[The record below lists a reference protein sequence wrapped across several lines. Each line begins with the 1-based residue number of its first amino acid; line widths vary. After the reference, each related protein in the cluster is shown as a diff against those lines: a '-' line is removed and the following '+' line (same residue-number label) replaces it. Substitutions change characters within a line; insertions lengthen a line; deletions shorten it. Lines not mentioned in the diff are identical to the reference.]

1 MSRTP
6 KPSPFQR
13 PANVPSTPDPT
24 HPHGRGQSLST
35 AAVPERDRYAYWI
48 DMICSTY
55 VQLECDRP
63 SNDAEFFGDISFDR
77 IGVLDL
83 TYLRSNAHK
92 IRRTPPQI
100 RSSIDSYCLVQVQR
114 EGKGLVCQDG
124 RMAIV
129 NAGDCVLYDCTR
141 PYELIFEEPHH
152 DVVVIRLP
160 KTHLETY
167 VGNLQ
172 DLTAT
177 TIHKKEAVGHLL
189 LSMVESLRSDIQTL
203 HPSSALGVSDAIIN
217 VVAAGLR
224 GLPDANLKKPSNLQ
238 TYHLMRIKDYVQQNL
253 RDPELSVQSVA
264 QALQVSSDH
273 ISRIF
278 RTEPLHLSRLIWKQR
293 LDACRRDLTDIR
305 LAQRSISD
313 IAYSWGFNNAA
324 HFSRSF
330 REEFQ
335 TSPKQWREL
344 ELHLNKH

>member
-1 MSRTP
+1 MNSMFLP
-6 KPSPFQR
+6 PDHHAAIPDLVR
-13 PANVPSTPDPT
+13 PQ
-24 HPHGRGQSLST
+24 GKGQSFST
-35 AAVPERDRYAYWI
+35 AAVPEQDRYAYWL
-48 DMICSTY
+48 DMICNTY

-83 TYLRSNAHK
+83 THLRSNARR
-92 IRRTPPQI
+92 IRRTPPLI
-100 RSSIDSYCLVQVQR
+100 RSSSEDYCLVQVQR

-124 RMAIV
+124 RMAILDE
-129 NAGDCVLYDCTR
+129 GDCVLYDSTR
-141 PYELIFEEPHH
+141 PYELIFEEHHH
-152 DVVVIRLP
+152 DVVVIRVP
-160 KTHLETY
+160 KAHLETY

-177 TIHKKEAVGHLL
+177 TIHRKEAVGHLL
-189 LSMVESLRSDIQTL
+189 LSMVESLRGDVQTL

-238 TYHLMRIKDYVQQNL
+238 AYHVTRIKNYVQQNL

-264 QALQVSSDH
+264 LALQVSSDH

-278 RTEPLHLSRLIWKQR
+278 RAEPMHLSRLIWKQR
-293 LDACRRDLTDIR
+293 LDACRRDLADLR
-305 LAQRSISD
+305 LAQRSVSD
-313 IAYSWGFNNAA
+313 IAFSWGFNNAA

-344 ELHLNKH
+344 ELQLKTH